1 MSTLR
6 IATVGVLAAVILPLL
21 LALFVAVSI
30 LTFLYSLPGGQLAVG
45 GLSYFMGREAPPV
58 SSPPGN
64 PVVVPPGPQAL
75 DPYSEMIGAAAGR
88 FGVDPRLIMA
98 VILVESGGN
107 PQATSPV
114 GAGGLMQVMPSTF
127 TGMGYDLRLLY
138 DPKTNIEAG
147 TQSLAECLAAF
158 NGEVYWAAAAYNA
171 GIANARWLRDAYGHV
186 PAWFAFGETLRYVT
200 AIEETSRR
208 L

>member
-6 IATVGVLAAVILPLL
+6 IATVGVLAAVLLPLL

-30 LTFLYSLPGGQLAVG
+30 SVFLYSLPGGELAAG
-45 GLSYFMGREAPPV
+45 GLSYFVGRAVPPV
-58 SSPPGN
+58 ILPPGG
-64 PVVVPPGPQAL
+64 PVAVPAGPEAL
-75 DPYSEMIGAAAGR
+75 EPYRDMIGAAAGR
-88 FGVDPRLIMA
+88 FGVDPRLVMA

-107 PQATSPV
+107 PLATSPV

-127 TGMGYDLRLLY
+127 TGMGYDLRLIY

-147 TQSLAECLAAF
+147 TRYLAECLAAF
-158 NGEVYWAAAAYNA
+158 KDEVYWAAAAYNA
-171 GIANARWLRDAYGHV
+171 GIANARWLRDAFGRV

-200 AIEETSRR
+200 AVEEV
-208 L
+208 LQKL